1 MQQNKNNI
9 VYIKKT
15 VMNYKEIVNKI
26 CVALNIEVK
35 LEQMKLNDGVT
46 VIEADS
52 FEANNEVFIIT
63 EDEQRIPLPPNQE
76 GQPYIL
82 ENGMVLIVT
91 QEGVIAEIKEQE
103 APAEE
108 EAPEEEMKKDD
119 KMKDEKMIDKATVK
133 KTVESMV
140 KETFFSEIE
149 SLKEENERLKTELA
163 QMQEPKPIVHNP
175 ESKQMEPSKA
185 PKSTMDLVLK
195 FINK

>member
-1 MQQNKNNI
+1 
-9 VYIKKT
+9 
-15 VMNYKEIVNKI
+15 MNYKEIVNKI

-35 LEQMKLNDGVT
+35 LDQMKLNDGVT

-52 FEANNEVFIIT
+52 FEPNNEVFIIT
-63 EDEQRIPLPPNQE
+63 EDEQRIPLPVGE
-76 GQPYIL
+76 YVV
-82 ENGMVLIVT
+82 ENGMLLVVT

-103 APAEE
+103 APKEE
-108 EAPEEEMKKDD
+108 EAPEVEEEEMKKDD
-119 KMKDEKMIDKATVK
+119 KMIEKAQVK

-140 KETFFSEIE
+140 KETFFSEME

-175 ESKQMEPSKA
+175 ESTVASEPKA

>member
-1 MQQNKNNI
+1 
-9 VYIKKT
+9 
-15 VMNYKEIVNKI
+15 MNYKEIVNKI

-63 EDEQRIPLPPNQE
+63 EDEQRIPMPIGE
-76 GQPYIL
+76 YVV
-82 ENGMVLIVT
+82 ENGILLIVT

-103 APAEE
+103 APKEE
-108 EAPEEEMKKDD
+108 EAPEAPEEEMKKDD
-119 KMKDEKMIDKATVK
+119 KMIEKSQVK

-140 KETFFSEIE
+140 KETFFSEME

-175 ESKQMEPSKA
+175 ESKQMEQATA

>member
-1 MQQNKNNI
+1 
-9 VYIKKT
+9 
-15 VMNYKEIVNKI
+15 MNYKEIVNKI

-63 EDEQRIPLPPNQE
+63 EDEQRIPMPVGE
-76 GQPYIL
+76 YVV
-82 ENGMVLIVT
+82 ENGMLLIVT

-108 EAPEEEMKKDD
+108 EAPEVEEEEMKKDD
-119 KMKDEKMIDKATVK
+119 KMIEKAQVK

-140 KETFFSEIE
+140 KETFFSEME
-149 SLKEENERLKTELA
+149 SLKEENERLKTVLA

-175 ESKQMEPSKA
+175 ESTVASEPKA

>member
-1 MQQNKNNI
+1 
-9 VYIKKT
+9 
-15 VMNYKEIVNKI
+15 MNYKEIVNKI

-52 FEANNEVFIIT
+52 FEPNNEVFIIT
-63 EDEQRIPLPPNQE
+63 EDEQRIPMPIGE
-76 GQPYIL
+76 YVV
-82 ENGMVLIVT
+82 ENGMLLIVT

-108 EAPEEEMKKDD
+108 EAPEVEAPEEEMKKDD
-119 KMKDEKMIDKATVK
+119 KMIEKSQVK

-140 KETFFSEIE
+140 KETFFSEME

-175 ESKQMEPSKA
+175 ESKQMEQAIA

>member
-1 MQQNKNNI
+1 
-9 VYIKKT
+9 
-15 VMNYKEIVNKI
+15 MNYKEIVNKI

-63 EDEQRIPLPPNQE
+63 EDEQRIPMPIGE
-76 GQPYIL
+76 YVV
-82 ENGMVLIVT
+82 ENGMLLIVT

-103 APAEE
+103 APKEE
-108 EAPEEEMKKDD
+108 EAPEVEAPEEEMKKDD
-119 KMKDEKMIDKATVK
+119 KMIEKSQVK

-140 KETFFSEIE
+140 KETFFSEME

-175 ESKQMEPSKA
+175 ESKQMEQPKA

>member
-1 MQQNKNNI
+1 
-9 VYIKKT
+9 
-15 VMNYKEIVNKI
+15 MNYKEIVNKI

-63 EDEQRIPLPPNQE
+63 EDEQRIPLPVGE
-76 GQPYIL
+76 YVV
-82 ENGMVLIVT
+82 ENGMLLVVT

-108 EAPEEEMKKDD
+108 EAPEVEEEEMKKDD
-119 KMKDEKMIDKATVK
+119 KMIEKAQVK

-140 KETFFSEIE
+140 KETFFSEME

-175 ESKQMEPSKA
+175 ESTVASEPKA

>member
-1 MQQNKNNI
+1 
-9 VYIKKT
+9 
-15 VMNYKEIVNKI
+15 MNYKEIVKKI

-35 LEQMKLNDGVT
+35 LDQMKLNDGVT

-52 FEANNEVFIIT
+52 FEPNNEVFIIT
-63 EDEQRIPLPPNQE
+63 EDEQRIPLPVGE
-76 GQPYIL
+76 YVV
-82 ENGMVLIVT
+82 ENGMLLVVT
-91 QEGVIAEIKEQE
+91 QEGVIAEVKEQE

-108 EAPEEEMKKDD
+108 EAPEAPEEEEMKKDD
-119 KMKDEKMIDKATVK
+119 KMIEKAQVK

-140 KETFFSEIE
+140 KETFFSEME

-175 ESKQMEPSKA
+175 ESTVASEPKA

>member
-1 MQQNKNNI
+1 
-9 VYIKKT
+9 
-15 VMNYKEIVNKI
+15 MNYKEIVKKI

-52 FEANNEVFIIT
+52 FEANNEIFVVT
-63 EDEQRIPLPPNQE
+63 EDDQRIPLPVGE
-76 GQPYIL
+76 YVV
-82 ENGMVLIVT
+82 ENGMLLIVT

-103 APAEE
+103 EPAKEEEEELEKPQAPAETI
-108 EAPEEEMKKDD
+108 
-119 KMKDEKMIDKATVK
+119 EKSAVK

-140 KETFFSEIE
+140 KETFFSEYE
-149 SLKEENERLKTELA
+149 ELKAENEALKTQLA
-163 QMQEPKPIVHNP
+163 QMEEPRAIVHNP
-175 ESKQMEPSKA
+175 EPTEKVKVEA

>member
-1 MQQNKNNI
+1 
-9 VYIKKT
+9 
-15 VMNYKEIVNKI
+15 MNYKEIVNKI

-63 EDEQRIPLPPNQE
+63 EDEQRIPLPVGE
-76 GQPYIL
+76 YVV
-82 ENGMVLIVT
+82 ENGMLLVVT

-103 APAEE
+103 APTEE
-108 EAPEEEMKKDD
+108 EAPEVEEEEMKKDD
-119 KMKDEKMIDKATVK
+119 KMIERAQVK

-140 KETFFSEIE
+140 KETFFSEME

-175 ESKQMEPSKA
+175 ESTVASEPKA

>member
-1 MQQNKNNI
+1 
-9 VYIKKT
+9 
-15 VMNYKEIVNKI
+15 MNYKEIVNKI

-63 EDEQRIPLPPNQE
+63 EDEQRIPMPIGE
-76 GQPYIL
+76 YVV
-82 ENGMVLIVT
+82 ENGMLLIVT

-108 EAPEEEMKKDD
+108 EAPEVEAPEEEMKKDD
-119 KMKDEKMIDKATVK
+119 KMIEKSQVK

-140 KETFFSEIE
+140 KETFFSEME

-175 ESKQMEPSKA
+175 ESKQMEQATA

>member
-46 VIEADS
+46 IIEADS
-52 FEANNEVFIIT
+52 FEANNEIFVVT
-63 EDEQRIPLPPNQE
+63 EDDQRIPLPVGE
-76 GQPYIL
+76 YVV
-82 ENGMVLIVT
+82 ENGMLLIVT

-119 KMKDEKMIDKATVK
+119 KMKDDKMIDKATVK

-140 KETFFSEIE
+140 KETFFSEME

>member
-1 MQQNKNNI
+1 
-9 VYIKKT
+9 
-15 VMNYKEIVNKI
+15 MNYKEIVNKI

-63 EDEQRIPLPPNQE
+63 EDEQRIPMPVGE
-76 GQPYIL
+76 YVV
-82 ENGMVLIVT
+82 ENGMLLVVT

-103 APAEE
+103 APKEE
-108 EAPEEEMKKDD
+108 EAPEAPEEEEMKKDD
-119 KMKDEKMIDKATVK
+119 KMIEKAQVK

-140 KETFFSEIE
+140 KETFFSEME

-175 ESKQMEPSKA
+175 ESTVASEPKA

>member
-1 MQQNKNNI
+1 
-9 VYIKKT
+9 
-15 VMNYKEIVNKI
+15 MNYKEIVNKI

-63 EDEQRIPLPPNQE
+63 EDEQKIPMPIGE
-76 GQPYIL
+76 YVV
-82 ENGMVLIVT
+82 ENGMLLIVT

-108 EAPEEEMKKDD
+108 PAEEEMKKDD

-140 KETFFSEIE
+140 KETFFSEME

-175 ESKQMEPSKA
+175 ESTVASEPKA

>member
-1 MQQNKNNI
+1 
-9 VYIKKT
+9 
-15 VMNYKEIVNKI
+15 MNYKEIVNKI

-63 EDEQRIPLPPNQE
+63 EDEQRIPMPIGE
-76 GQPYIL
+76 YVV
-82 ENGMVLIVT
+82 ENGMLLIVT

-103 APAEE
+103 APKEE
-108 EAPEEEMKKDD
+108 EAPEVEAPEEEMKKDD
-119 KMKDEKMIDKATVK
+119 KMIDKSQVK

-140 KETFFSEIE
+140 KETFFSEME

-175 ESKQMEPSKA
+175 ESKQMEQATA

>member
-1 MQQNKNNI
+1 
-9 VYIKKT
+9 
-15 VMNYKEIVNKI
+15 MNYKEIVNKI

-63 EDEQRIPLPPNQE
+63 EDEQRIPMPIGE
-76 GQPYIL
+76 YVV
-82 ENGMVLIVT
+82 ENGMLLIVT

-103 APAEE
+103 APKEE
-108 EAPEEEMKKDD
+108 IEEVEAPEEEMKKDD
-119 KMKDEKMIDKATVK
+119 KMIEKAQVK

-140 KETFFSEIE
+140 KETFFSEME

-175 ESKQMEPSKA
+175 ESTVASEPKA